1 MGNLSGADRGGDKAV
16 SVAVP
21 AAGEQ
26 VDLRGAVSWVA
37 RNFEKV
43 VQEDE
48 RGRVLLRWELAG
60 ELPPSDVARSYMR
73 VAAQKPIEFFTRT
86 VPKFLGEVEEEAL
99 AGYEHDRKLVSQVR
113 GILRKYVEASVA
125 GKQAEEL
132 EAGRL
137 KREKR
142 VALAERKA
150 KREKYDAAPWKKG
163 EGDNKVAAGSDNT
176 VAAEVLDGPRSGAGA
191 AGS

>member
-1 MGNLSGADRGGDKAV
+1 
-16 SVAVP
+16 
-21 AAGEQ
+21 
-26 VDLRGAVSWVA
+26 
-37 RNFEKV
+37 
-43 VQEDE
+43 
-48 RGRVLLRWELAG
+48 
-60 ELPPSDVARSYMR
+60 MR

-99 AGYEHDRKLVSQVR
+99 AGYEHDRKLVCQVR
-113 GILRKYVEASVA
+113 GILRKYADASVA

-142 VALAERKA
+142 VAAAQRKA

-163 EGDNKVAAGSDNT
+163 TDNKVAVGSDNT
-176 VAAEVLDGPRSGAGA
+176 VAVEVLDGPRPGAGA